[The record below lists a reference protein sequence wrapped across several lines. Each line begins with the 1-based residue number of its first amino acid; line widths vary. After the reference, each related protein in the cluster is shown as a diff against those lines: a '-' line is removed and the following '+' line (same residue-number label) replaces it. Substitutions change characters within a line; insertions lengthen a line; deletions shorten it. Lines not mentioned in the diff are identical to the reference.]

1 MNCTSPSASAIYG
14 KTRILLNGSFKAKNS
29 SDLAA
34 LPNNAPRVLLTSP
47 NASVPFFIGIGI
59 SMSITF
65 FIFSTL
71 IAFRHKMGKAGSVFD
86 KPILMRLSTWI
97 GVIGF
102 VMGTF
107 FV

>member
-1 MNCTSPSASAIYG
+1 MVALA
-14 KTRILLNGSFKAKNS
+14 LKNL
-29 SDLAA
+29 SDLSV
-34 LPNNAPRVLLTSP
+34 LPDNAPRVLLTSP

-65 FIFSTL
+65 FIFSPL

-102 VMGTF
+102 VLGTF